1 MFLIRWQMI
10 NAKLGIRP
18 FGRDYIDMSEKQLKP
33 CVVLVADRTLSAS
46 YKILFEGIF
55 ATMQTTQVPEIAMS
69 KFVAPKMPTD
79 SAGRAVAVPLGLR
92 RVESALLEYT
102 DLTGDD
108 VVCTTP
114 EGLKKV
120 LGPWVK
126 VVGVSSSDP
135 LGKGMSNTTTTSFWD
150 GDLYTKYW
158 TRKML
163 QEISDAKDKYGFK
176 VVGGGAG
183 SWQWNRYEDETAK
196 KCIDVVF
203 EGYFENLGP
212 QLFADLIEGNETE
225 SYICESRTCRD
236 SIRPLA
242 GASML
247 GIIELSRGCGRGC
260 SFCTMAAKK
269 MEHLPVETI
278 ISDLKTNV
286 AAGIRSVVSG
296 SEDFFRYG
304 AAGLKPEF
312 DKLYG
317 LLTEMQKIRQLR
329 FMQIDH
335 GNVTSVM
342 QMTDEELREIR
353 RLLTWSEK
361 SDYLWV
367 NMGVESANG
376 QLVAANCPGKVAPC
390 RPEDWDEVVRQSVD
404 RLTAN
409 GFFPVISLV
418 LGLPGET
425 GADVEQTLRLVKFL
439 EKRNAVV
446 FPIFYEPL
454 LAEEIARGVKFTRAK
469 MRAEHLEL
477 YRTCYEINFKKV
489 PPLFWDNQRAGGV
502 PWIKRALM
510 RTLGYTEIYSWRKK
524 FRQTAEEIRK
534 RAMAVKD

>member
-1 MFLIRWQMI
+1 
-10 NAKLGIRP
+10 
-18 FGRDYIDMSEKQLKP
+18 MSEKQLKP
-33 CVVLVADRTLSAS
+33 SVVLVADRTLSAS

-69 KFVAPKMPTD
+69 KFVAPKIATD
-79 SAGRAVAVPLGLR
+79 KQGRAVAVPLGLR

-102 DLTGDD
+102 GLDSGDI
-108 VVCTTP
+108 VCTTP
-114 EGLKKV
+114 EGLEKV

-150 GDLYTKYW
+150 GELYTKYW

-163 QEISDAKDKYGFK
+163 ERIGEAKERYGFK

-183 SWQWNRYEDETAK
+183 AWQWDRYEDATATK
-196 KCIDVVF
+196 TIDVVF

-212 QLFADLIEGNETE
+212 QLFTDLIDGKETE
-225 SYICESRTCRD
+225 SYICETGTCMD
-236 SIRPLA
+236 NIRASA

-247 GIIELSRGCGRGC
+247 GIVELSRGCGRGC
-260 SFCTMAAKK
+260 NFCTMAAKK
-269 MEHLPVETI
+269 MEHLPVGTI
-278 ISDLKTNV
+278 ISDLETNV
-286 AAGIRSVVSG
+286 AAGIRTVVSG

-304 AAGLKPEF
+304 AKGITPEF
-312 DKLYG
+312 DKLHG
-317 LLTEMQKIRQLR
+317 LLTEMQKVRGLS

-342 QMTDEELREIR
+342 QMTDEQLREIR
-353 RLLTWSEK
+353 RLLTWKEK

-390 RPEDWDEVVRQSVD
+390 QPEDWDEVVRETVD
-404 RLTAN
+404 RMVAN

-439 EKRNAVV
+439 EKRKAVV

-454 LAEEIARGVKFTRAK
+454 SADEIAAGANFTREK

-477 YRTCYEINFKKV
+477 YRTCYEMNFKRV
-489 PPLFWDNQRAGGV
+489 PLLFWDNQRAGGV

-510 RTLGYTEIYSWRKK
+510 RALGYTEIYSWRKK

-534 RAMAVKD
+534 REMAVQG